1 MRRLMVGILA
11 GALALG
17 ASPAMADDG
26 PVDAGITVPRVEGM
40 GADWINGVDVSTVLS
55 LEASGVVFRDE
66 AGQPADLFEVLA
78 DHGVNWT
85 RIRVWN
91 DPFTA
96 DGAGYG
102 GGNVDAARAIEIG
115 QRATAAGMQVLV
127 DFHYSDFWAHPGQ
140 QKLPKAWRGLDL
152 DGRITALHDYT
163 ADTLASMAAAGVDVG
178 MVQIG
183 NETTGGEIAGTTGW
197 DDTARLF
204 QAGSEAVRSTLG
216 PQVKVAVHFTNP
228 ERAGQ
233 YAAAAKALDD
243 RGVDYDVFL
252 SSYYPFWHGTPENLT
267 AVLDQVATTYG
278 KDVAVAET
286 SWAYTLADGDG
297 YPNVIRTEPSAYP
310 ATVQGQASAVR
321 DVMQAVANVSG
332 GHGLGTFYWEPAWL
346 PVGPADQAAANR
358 LLWDRDGSGW
368 ASPASQEFYD
378 PDGALGGEWAD
389 DFGGSGW
396 DNQAMFAH
404 DGTPLESLRV
414 YQYAVTGSVAPRE
427 VDAVTNPA
435 LTVVDG
441 DPITL
446 PTTVRVSYN
455 DGTSEDQAVTW
466 RGDTAWILGAGT
478 YRVTGVTTGGHP
490 VVATVT
496 VLADAG
502 QGTNLVVN
510 SGFEDGVAPWTGT
523 GTGYTISST
532 DDPYAGNRSVHFWS
546 GSAYSFTVEQTLTG
560 VPAGQYRLSAQVQG
574 DGSGSA
580 DVTRISAS
588 SGISSVSADFRLSG
602 YKNWQQPQTA
612 PLAVASD
619 GVVVV
624 SASFQLSAGA
634 WGTLDEVALVA
645 MPTSAAGDVAP
656 LRSLVDDADAID
668 RAAFTAASLVALDR
682 AVDRGRFVLDA
693 PSPGQAAVDAAVA
706 ELRTA
711 LAGLERAP
719 DPGAP
724 GTPDP
729 GTPDPGTPDPGTP
742 NPGTPNPGTP
752 ASGTAQAPGATS
764 GRPTSPASTLATTGS
779 GMAGPVLAA
788 GLLLLG
794 GVVVLGAVRAVRRR
808 PSGA

>member
-1 MRRLMVGILA
+1 MVGILA

-17 ASPAMADDG
+17 AAPAVADDG
-26 PVDAGITVPRVEGM
+26 PVPAGITVPRVEGM
-40 GADWINGVDVSTVLS
+40 GPDWINGVDVSTVLS
-55 LEASGVVFRDE
+55 LEDSGVVFRDD
-66 AGQPADLFEVLA
+66 AGQAADLFEVLA

-152 DGRITALHDYT
+152 DGRIAALYDYT
-163 ADTLASMAAAGVDVG
+163 ADTLTSMAAAGVDVG

-204 QAGSEAVRSTLG
+204 QAGSQAVRDTLG
-216 PQVKVAVHFTNP
+216 QEVKVAVHFTNP

-233 YAAAAKALDD
+233 YAAAAKALAD
-243 RGVDYDVFL
+243 RNVDYDVFL
-252 SSYYPFWHGTPENLT
+252 SSYYPFWHGSPENLT
-267 AVLDQVATTYG
+267 AVLDQVATTYD

-286 SWAYTLADGDG
+286 SWAYTLEDGDG
-297 YPNVIRTEPSAYP
+297 YPNVITTEPSAYP

-346 PVGPADQAAANR
+346 PVGPPDQAAANR
-358 LLWDRDGSGW
+358 VLWERDGSGW

-396 DNQAMFAH
+396 DNQALFDH

-414 YQYAVTGSVAPRE
+414 YQYAVTGSVAPRA
-427 VDAVTNPA
+427 VDAVADPA

-441 DPITL
+441 EPITL
-446 PTTVRVSYN
+446 PATVRVSYN
-455 DGTSEDQAVTW
+455 DGTSEDQTVTW
-466 RGDTAWILGAGT
+466 QASTAWILGAGT
-478 YRVTGVTTGGHP
+478 YRVPGVTSGGHP
-490 VVATVT
+490 TAATVT
-496 VLADAG
+496 VLADAD
-502 QGTNLVVN
+502 QGNNLVVN
-510 SGFEDGVAPWTGT
+510 PGFEDGVAPWTGT

-532 DDPYAGNRSVHFWS
+532 DDPYAGDRSLHFWS
-546 GSAYSFTVEQTLTG
+546 DSAYTFSVEQTLTG

-574 DGSGSA
+574 DGAGPS

-588 SGISSVSADFRLSG
+588 SGISSVSADARLSG
-602 YKNWQQPQTA
+602 YQNWQQPQTA
-612 PLAVASD
+612 PLAVAAD

-645 MPTSAAGDVAP
+645 VPTSAAGDVAP
-656 LRSLVDDADAID
+656 LRALVDQAAAVE
-668 RAAFTAASLVALDR
+668 RAGYPAASLATLDAAVAR
-682 AVDRGRFVLDA
+682 AQFVLDS
-693 PSPGQAAVDAAVA
+693 PSPGQAAVDGAAT

-711 LAGLERAP
+711 LAALVRV
-719 DPGAP
+719 
-724 GTPDP
+724 PDP
-729 GTPDPGTPDPGTP
+729 GTPDPGAPSPGTPDPGAP
-742 NPGTPNPGTP
+742 NAGTPDPGVVPGPGST
-752 ASGTAQAPGATS
+752 SDGTGTAPGPG
-764 GRPTSPASTLATTGS
+764 GRLATTG
-779 GMAGPVLAA
+779 ADAVGPVLAVA
-788 GLLLLG
+788 GLALLA
-794 GVVVLGAVRAVRRR
+794 GAAALWGSRMVRRR
-808 PSGA
+808 STRA